1 MHLGIK
7 RSAPCVSP
15 LCSWHGWHHRSES
28 LPPFMAAVH
37 SSSPTRSISRK
48 DGERAPGAAAPPL
61 QGGAALLQD
70 QCRQGISQAPPC
82 SATAVAPCHGGQDGL
97 QDEELG
103 RATTEA
109 VSLRSP
115 VASRAR
121 RVFVCLFF
129 NLIFLYIYFTTEL
142 NVWPST

>member
-1 MHLGIK
+1 MRLGIK
-7 RSAPCVSP
+7 RSMPCVSP
-15 LCSWHGWHHRSES
+15 LCPGTGWHHRSEN
-28 LPPFMAAVH
+28 LPLFMAAAH
-37 SSSPTRSISRK
+37 SSSPTLSISRK
-48 DGERAPGAAAPPL
+48 DGECAPGAAAPPL
-61 QGGAALLQD
+61 QGGTALLQD
-70 QCRQGISQAPPC
+70 QCRQGISRALPC

-97 QDEELG
+97 QDEEPG

-109 VSLRSP
+109 VSLHSP